1 MGLHVKIGYAR
12 VSTDDQNLDLQ
23 LIALKKAGCDHI
35 FTDYGI
41 SGQGFDRPGLSKATS
56 VLTPGDTLVVWRLDR
71 LGRSLP
77 KLIQLVEDI
86 GNRNAQ
92 FSSLT
97 ENIDTSSSGGRLI
110 FHIMGALAEFER
122 TLISERTRAGMDAA
136 RLRGIHVGRRPSLG
150 PSDVIAAQHAL
161 ATGEHAETVAQRFS
175 VTSRTLRRHLKNMSK
190 ID

>member
-1 MGLHVKIGYAR
+1 MGHSKVGYAR
-12 VSTDDQNLDLQ
+12 VSTEDQNLDLQ

-41 SGQGFDRPGLSKATS
+41 SGKGFDRPGLRKATDALKS
-56 VLTPGDTLVVWRLDR
+56 GDTLVVWRLDR

-77 KLIQLVEDI
+77 KLIHLVEEI
-86 GNRNAQ
+86 GKRGAQ
-92 FSSLT
+92 FSSLN

-136 RLRGIHVGRRPSLG
+136 RERGVHVGRRPALG
-150 PSDVIAAQHAL
+150 PTDIISARCAL
-161 ATGEHAETVAQRFS
+161 ATGEDADTVAQRFS
-175 VTSRTLRRHLKNMSK
+175 VTSRTLRRHLKNTK
-190 ID
+190 NG